1 MLKLA
6 LLLKSARLASPAR
19 NFDLAGWR
27 SLPLP
32 LLSLSIDLDTEP
44 GVVGQA
50 GWLRFVGQVVGNQ
63 R

>member
-32 LLSLSIDLDTEP
+32 SLSIDLDTEP